1 MTFED
6 FLRKQIEKT
15 GYPLEIE
22 VSSKLDK
29 DWDEVYNTDSYF
41 DKDEG
46 KLRDIDISASKY
58 MSDCFPLVMG
68 ISLDIECKKSE
79 SFVWVFF
86 TRPFKFNYLADIT
99 GQYIDELQV
108 RTRKFELDYLR
119 ELVLKD
125 NPLHY
130 HSMKRVAV
138 SFDEFP
144 INTKKN
150 KYGESKKNRYL
161 RQKISSKNILHI

>member
-150 KYGESKKNRYL
+150 KYGESKKTD
-161 RQKISSKNILHI
+161 I